1 MQPHSERRQDDAATA
16 TQDRTDGHCDDG
28 LSRLAVEQGRLSM
41 LPLTASLAFYAVL
54 LASFVPAGLF
64 EPWLFAMLL
73 LVGLRAL
80 VLASHERIQRLGRRH
95 WLLLNAGSMAVVGAG
110 FGLSTLWVDLPGHFW
125 VLAIVNL
132 WLGGLSCAALIGQG
146 GGRWHGLAF
155 AIPALLPLQARL
167 LASGDSLLLTTGL
180 GNLLFFAWL
189 FVLIQRNQ
197 RYRLGETRHRVQ
209 TEAMAAQLAREQ
221 ARSAQ
226 LVTRLSAEI
235 ERRRKAQAAL
245 LDAHHRTRELT
256 NLDPLT
262 HLANRRVL
270 DRVLEREWAR
280 ARREQRPLSLVIC
293 DIDRF
298 RPYNELYGHHAG
310 DLCLVKVGAV
320 VGAHSRRAGD
330 LVARFGG
337 EEFALLLPGAS
348 EVAAVDIAESIRS
361 DVHELTLLHG
371 ASDVDRVV
379 TASCGAATIIPGP
392 DQSPQALVEAPA
404 NALLRAK
411 RAGRNCVFTVYG
423 VLARDEG

>member
-16 TQDRTDGHCDDG
+16 TQDNTDGHCDDR

-41 LPLTASLAFYAVL
+41 LPLAASLAFYAVL
-54 LASFVPAGLF
+54 LSSFVPAGLF

-197 RYRLGETRHRVQ
+197 RYTLGETRHRVQ

-270 DRVLEREWAR
+270 ERVLEREWAR

-348 EVAAVDIAESIRS
+348 EVAAVDIAESIRGG
-361 DVHELTLLHG
+361 VHDLTLLHG

-392 DQSPQALVEAPA
+392 DQAPQALVEAAA